1 MPVDHALLETLRA
14 NVGRLVVLRQR
25 SLAGRRFWV
34 LGEPVAHGFR
44 DAAGS
49 WCAYRRDV
57 PGEVTSWCVKV
68 REFRKHRHRWLGLD
82 DVEAAEVVG

>member
-1 MPVDHALLETLRA
+1 MSADQAVLATLRA
-14 NVGRLVVLRQR
+14 SVGKLVVLRQR
-25 SLAGRRFWV
+25 ALAGRRFWV
-34 LGEPVAHGFR
+34 LGQPVEHGFC

-68 REFRKHRHRWLGLD
+68 REYRKHRHRWLGLD